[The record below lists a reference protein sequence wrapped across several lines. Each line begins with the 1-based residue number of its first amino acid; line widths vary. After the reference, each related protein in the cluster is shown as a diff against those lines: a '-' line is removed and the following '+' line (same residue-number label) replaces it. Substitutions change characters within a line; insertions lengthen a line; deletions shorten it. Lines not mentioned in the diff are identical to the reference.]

1 MLKLQFLERVPVKE
15 VTSLKENRNKVNKL
29 RVILLCAHSDLHQD
43 NHRMLLSFMSPA
55 APPAVENPN
64 STDGAAALQF
74 GGFPGCSQITSD
86 TNICTIY

>member
-15 VTSLKENRNKVNKL
+15 VTSLKENRNKL

-64 STDGAAALQF
+64 STDGAAALEF